1 MDVDAASYSEH
12 MKRRYDEI
20 VTRVERACE
29 RSGRAPSD
37 VQVMAVSKTVG
48 VDEVLAAMR
57 VGYRLFGENRPQEL
71 VRKLDGLA
79 QMEDVPGDVRFD
91 MIGNLQTN
99 KINIVLGRAT
109 CIHSVSSLHLA
120 EAISSR
126 VERRLEAGMLDAPQP
141 VLLEVNVSGEE
152 SKSGFSPEEV
162 RASLES
168 LRQLSGITITGLMT
182 MAPRGD
188 KNRVRATFVGLRELR
203 DELEHDQGDLHLP
216 ELSCGMSEDFE
227 IAIEEGST
235 LVRLGR
241 VVFNPLFELE

>member
-29 RSGRAPSD
+29 RSGRSLSD

-91 MIGNLQTN
+91 MIGNLPNQQDQY
-99 KINIVLGRAT
+99 RAGARHVYPFGKLT
-109 CIHSVSSLHLA
+109 
-120 EAISSR
+120 
-126 VERRLEAGMLDAPQP
+126 
-141 VLLEVNVSGEE
+141 
-152 SKSGFSPEEV
+152 SPC
-162 RASLES
+162 
-168 LRQLSGITITGLMT
+168 
-182 MAPRGD
+182 RG
-188 KNRVRATFVGLRELR
+188 N
-203 DELEHDQGDLHLP
+203 
-216 ELSCGMSEDFE
+216 
-227 IAIEEGST
+227 
-235 LVRLGR
+235 
-241 VVFNPLFELE
+241 LFAR